1 MLPYSVTRIFHPMG
15 VRREHALARKSIQIS
30 RRDFL
35 RLSGAGLSGAVL
47 LGVAGCGGG
56 GQIQGGQGGG
66 GGGGNI
72 FSFGRGADSVSL
84 DPINEA
90 DTESSK
96 VCRQIFDGLLDFA
109 PESTEVIPALAT
121 EVPQPEDGGR
131 AYTFNLRDGVKFH
144 DGTEFNAE
152 AVVFNFERWRFTD
165 NPYHK
170 GGGSQTT
177 EFSYYSAMFNG
188 FDDDSVIE
196 KVEAVDEYAVRF
208 TLKEPQG
215 PFLKN
220 IAMSV
225 FTMASPKAI
234 KENVEN
240 FWQEPVG
247 SGPFKFVSWNKGS
260 EIELER
266 NKDWWG
272 SDMPEGEG
280 GGGPHVDQ
288 VVFRSIPDNTSRT
301 AALTGGQLS
310 AADGLTPDDV
320 PTVKQAEGFKIDYRP
335 PLTIGYLAMNV
346 QKEPFGNP
354 QVRQAINMA
363 IDMPKIVEA
372 FFGDTGVVAT
382 TYMPPTVPFFDDQI
396 EHYPFD
402 PDQARQMLQ
411 EAGVE
416 NLETTLWYMP
426 IPRPYMP
433 DGKGIAQAMQ
443 QDLKE
448 VGVNAELVTYEWGT
462 YLQKTGAGEHDMG
475 LLGWTGDNGDAD
487 NFLNVLLSSKTAT
500 EKNALNIAYY
510 KNPEVDK
517 LLDQA
522 QTSIDEKEREDLY
535 FQAQQILV
543 DDAPWVPIAYAK
555 PPVGLQDQ
563 VQGYYPNPTG
573 GEPFNTITLGGGGG
587 A

>member
-1 MLPYSVTRIFHPMG
+1 
-15 VRREHALARKSIQIS
+15 LARRSIQIS

-35 RLSGAGLSGAVL
+35 RLSGTGLSGAVL

-56 GQIQGGQGGG
+56 ETIQSGGGQGGG
-66 GGGGNI
+66 GNI
-72 FSFGRGADSVSL
+72 FTFGRGADSVSL
-84 DPINEA
+84 DPINMA

-109 PESTEVIPALAT
+109 PESTDVVPALAT
-121 EVPQPEDGGR
+121 EVPQPENGGLQ
-131 AYTFNLRDGVKFH
+131 YTFNLREGVKFH
-144 DGTEFNAE
+144 DGEPLNAE

-165 NPYHK
+165 NEYHT

-188 FDDDSVIE
+188 YDDDSVIE
-196 KVEAVDEYAVRF
+196 SVEAVDDYAVRF

-220 IAMSV
+220 VAMIT
-225 FTMASPKAI
+225 FAMASPKAI
-234 KENVEN
+234 RENVEN

-247 SGPFKFVSWNKGS
+247 TGPFKFVSWDKGS
-260 EIELER
+260 QLKREK
-266 NKDWWG
+266 NADWWG
-272 SDMPEGEG
+272 TDLPEGEG
-280 GGGPHVDQ
+280 GGGPFVDQ

-301 AALTGGQLS
+301 AALTGGELS
-310 AADGLTPDDV
+310 AADGLPPDDV
-320 PTVKQAEGFKIDYRP
+320 PTVQQAEGLKIDYRP

-346 QKEPFGNP
+346 QKEPFNDP
-354 QVRQAINMA
+354 KVRQAINMA

-372 FFGDTGVVAT
+372 FFGETGDVAT

-402 PDQARQMLQ
+402 PEGARQMLQ

-416 NLETTLWYMP
+416 NLEPTLWYMP
-426 IPRPYMP
+426 VPRPYMP

-448 VGVNAELVTYEWGT
+448 VGINAKLVTYEWGT
-462 YLQKTGAGEHDMG
+462 YLQRTGKGDHDMA
-475 LLGWTGDNGDAD
+475 LLGWTGDNGDPD

-500 EKNALNIAYY
+500 ETSALNIAYY

-517 LLDQA
+517 ILDQA
-522 QTSIDEKEREDLY
+522 QTSIDENERQKLY
-535 FQAQQILV
+535 FQAQEMLV
-543 DDAPWVPIAYAK
+543 DDAPWVPIAYVK
-555 PPVGLQDQ
+555 PPVGLQNQ
-563 VQGYYPNPTG
+563 VQGFHPNPTG
-573 GEPFNTITLGGGGG
+573 GEPFNSVELGGGGG

>member
-1 MLPYSVTRIFHPMG
+1 MARI
-15 VRREHALARKSIQIS
+15 RALS

-35 RLSGAGLSGAVL
+35 RLSGAGLTGAAL
-47 LGVAGCGGG
+47 LGVAGCSGGG
-56 GQIQGGQGGG
+56 TIQGGGSQGGG
-66 GGGGNI
+66 GNV
-72 FSFGRGADSVSL
+72 FTFGRGGDSVSL
-84 DPINEA
+84 DPINQA

-109 PESTEVIPALAT
+109 PESTDVVPALAT
-121 EVPQPEDGGR
+121 EVPKPEDGGR
-131 AYTFNLRDGVKFH
+131 QYTFNLRDGVKFH

-177 EFSYYSAMFNG
+177 EFSYYPGMFGG
-188 FDDDSVIE
+188 FDDDSIID
-196 KVEAVDEYAVRF
+196 KVEAVDEYTVRF
-208 TLKEPQG
+208 TLKEPQA

-220 IAMSV
+220 IAMSTFV
-225 FTMASPKAI
+225 MASPKAI

-247 SGPFKFVSWNKGS
+247 SGPFKFVSWDKGS
-260 EIELER
+260 QIKLEK
-266 NKDWWG
+266 NDAWWG
-272 SDMPEGEG
+272 SDLPESEG
-280 GGGPHVDQ
+280 GGGPFADQ

-310 AADGLTPDDV
+310 AADGLPPDDV
-320 PTVKQAEGFKIDYRP
+320 PTVKQADGLKIDYRP

-346 QKEPFGNP
+346 QKEPFGDP
-354 QVRQAINMA
+354 KVRQAINMA
-363 IDMPKIVEA
+363 IEMPKIVEA
-372 FFGDTGVVAT
+372 FFGDTGEVAT

-402 PDQARQMLQ
+402 PERAKQMLQ

-416 NLETTLWYMP
+416 NLEPTLWYMP
-426 IPRPYMP
+426 VPRPYMP

-443 QDLKE
+443 QDLKA
-448 VGVNAELVTYEWGT
+448 VGINAKLQTYEWGT
-462 YLQKTGAGEHDMG
+462 YLQKTGAGEHDMA
-475 LLGWTGDNGDAD
+475 LLGWTGDNGDPD
-487 NFLNVLLSSKTAT
+487 NFLNVLLSSKGAT
-500 EKNALNIAYY
+500 ETSALNIAYY

-517 LLDQA
+517 ILDQA
-522 QTSIDEKEREDLY
+522 QTTIDENEREDLY
-535 FQAQQILV
+535 FQAQEMLV
-543 DDAPWVPIAYAK
+543 EDAPWVPIAYAK

-563 VQGYYPNPTG
+563 VQGYHPNPTG
-573 GEPFNTITLGGGGG
+573 GESFNTIELGGG

>member
-1 MLPYSVTRIFHPMG
+1 MAG
-15 VRREHALARKSIQIS
+15 REGIQIS

-35 RLSGAGLSGAVL
+35 KLSGAGLTGAML

-56 GQIQGGQGGG
+56 GKIQGGQGGAG
-66 GGGGNI
+66 GGGGNV
-72 FSFGRGADSVSL
+72 FTFGRGADSVSL

-96 VCRQIFDGLLDFA
+96 VCRQIFDTILDFA
-109 PESTEVIPALAT
+109 PESTDVIPSLAT
-121 EVPQPEDGGR
+121 EIPKPENGGLQ
-131 AYTFNLRDGVKFH
+131 YTFNLRDGVKFH

-152 AVVFNFERWRFTD
+152 AVVFNFERWRFSD

-177 EFSYYSAMFNG
+177 NFSYYPAMFGG

-196 KVEAVDEYAVRF
+196 KVEAVDEYTVRF

-220 IAMSV
+220 MAMST
-225 FTMASPKAI
+225 FAIGSPKAI

-247 SGPFKFVSWNKGS
+247 TGPFKFVSWNKGS
-260 EIELER
+260 EVNLEK
-266 NKDWWG
+266 NGDWWG
-272 SDMPEGEG
+272 TDLPASEG
-280 GGGPHVDQ
+280 GSGPYVDQ

-310 AADGLTPDDV
+310 AADGLPPDDV
-320 PTVKQAEGFKIDYRP
+320 PTVQQAEGLTIDYRP
-335 PLTIGYLAMNV
+335 PLTIGYLAMNN

-354 QVRQAINMA
+354 KVRQAINMA

-372 FFGDTGVVAT
+372 FFGETGDVAT
-382 TYMPPTVPFFDDQI
+382 TYMPPIVPFFDDSIQ
-396 EHYPFD
+396 HYTFD
-402 PDQARQMLQ
+402 PEKAKQMLQ

-416 NLETTLWYMP
+416 NLEPTLWYMP
-426 IPRPYMP
+426 IPRPYIP
-433 DGKGIAQAMQ
+433 DGKGIAEAMQ

-448 VGVNAELVTYEWGT
+448 IGINAKLVTYEWGT
-462 YLQKTGAGEHDMG
+462 YLQKTGSGDHDMC
-475 LLGWTGDNGDAD
+475 LLGWTGDNGDPD
-487 NFLNVLLSSKTAT
+487 NFLNVLLASKSAT
-500 EKNALNIAYY
+500 EENALNVAYY

-517 LLDQA
+517 ILDQA
-522 QTSIDEKEREDLY
+522 QTTIDENERQRLY
-535 FQAQQILV
+535 YQAQEMLV
-543 DDAPWVPIAYAK
+543 KDAPWVPIAYVK

-563 VQGYYPNPTG
+563 VKGFQPGATG
-573 GEPFNTITLGGGGG
+573 GEPFNTIQLGGGG

>member
-1 MLPYSVTRIFHPMG
+1 
-15 VRREHALARKSIQIS
+15 LARRSIQIS

-35 RLSGAGLSGAVL
+35 RLSGTGLSGAVL

-56 GQIQGGQGGG
+56 ETIQSGGGQGGG
-66 GGGGNI
+66 GNI
-72 FSFGRGADSVSL
+72 FTFGRGADSVSL
-84 DPINEA
+84 DPINMA

-109 PESTEVIPALAT
+109 PESTDVVPALAT
-121 EVPQPEDGGR
+121 EVPQPENGGLQ
-131 AYTFNLRDGVKFH
+131 YTFNLREGVKFH
-144 DGTEFNAE
+144 DGEPLNAE

-165 NPYHK
+165 NEYHT

-188 FDDDSVIE
+188 YDDDSVIE
-196 KVEAVDEYAVRF
+196 SVEAVDDYAVRF

-220 IAMSV
+220 VAMIT
-225 FTMASPKAI
+225 FAMASPKAI
-234 KENVEN
+234 RENVEN

-247 SGPFKFVSWNKGS
+247 TGPFKFVSWDKGS
-260 EIELER
+260 QIKLEK
-266 NKDWWG
+266 NADWWG
-272 SDMPEGEG
+272 TDLPEGEG
-280 GGGPHVDQ
+280 GGGPFVDQ

-310 AADGLTPDDV
+310 AADGLLPDDV
-320 PTVKQAEGFKIDYRP
+320 PTVQQAEGLKIDYRP

-346 QKEPFGNP
+346 QKEPFNDP
-354 QVRQAINMA
+354 KVRQAINMA

-372 FFGDTGVVAT
+372 FFGDTGDVAT

-402 PDQARQMLQ
+402 PEGARQMLQ

-416 NLETTLWYMP
+416 NLEPTLWYMP
-426 IPRPYMP
+426 IPRPYIP

-448 VGVNAELVTYEWGT
+448 VGINAKLVTYEWGT
-462 YLQKTGAGEHDMG
+462 YLQRTGKGDHDMA
-475 LLGWTGDNGDAD
+475 LLGWTGDNGDPD

-500 EKNALNIAYY
+500 ETSALNIAYY

-517 LLDQA
+517 ILDQA
-522 QTSIDEKEREDLY
+522 QTSIDENERQKLY
-535 FQAQQILV
+535 FQAQEMLV
-543 DDAPWVPIAYAK
+543 DDAPWVPIAYVK
-555 PPVGLQDQ
+555 PPVGLQNQ
-563 VQGYYPNPTG
+563 VQGFHPNPTG
-573 GEPFNTITLGGGGG
+573 GEPFNSVELGGGGG